1 MTGAENLMNTVIN
14 SLSMIDKGFTVTLTV
29 TPHNW
34 DGDGDDYEEEDDDE
48 DDEPHVS
55 DDVIEEI
62 KEFARRIDEG
72 MSESVKSQM
81 LDHCEGLL
89 KEKYSSV
96 IRSMD
101 DDEIAKVFQDNWD
114 VPDEPWPSVGDTV
127 WYKTKHGNHEH
138 GKVKVICHN
147 TIQLDNNVTLE
158 RKDCKKVP
166 FEVGDEVYFDWLG
179 RIKHGVIVEKYSD
192 KDARVDTGKSTYC
205 VMYESMFSSV
215 DEVLHYLKSTADE

>member
-34 DGDGDDYEEEDDDE
+34 DYDGDDYDEEDDDE
-48 DDEPHVS
+48 DEPNVS

-62 KEFARRIDEG
+62 KEFARRIDEI
-72 MSESVKSQM
+72 MPEQVKSQVF
-81 LDHCEGLL
+81 DHYAQLV
-89 KEKYSSV
+89 KDKYSSV
-96 IRSMD
+96 IRSMGD
-101 DDEIAKVFQDNWD
+101 DVND
-114 VPDEPWPSVGDTV
+114 VVKDKPSWPNVGDEV

-158 RKDCKKVP
+158 RRHCIVTP
-166 FEVGDEVYFDWLG
+166 FKVGDEVYFDWCG
-179 RIKHGVIVEKYSD
+179 RIKHGVIVEIFSCDNVKV
-192 KDARVDTGKSTYC
+192 RCGNNTYC
-205 VMYESMFSSV
+205 SKFGALFDSV
-215 DEVLHYLKSTADE
+215 DDLLHYLKSTADE